1 MKRFL
6 AAAAVVTAGAFV
18 LAASVAP
25 YPVVAAQRRQGTI
38 QVETNLVE
46 ILASVIDAHGR
57 PVPDLTEDQ
66 FALSEEGVPQKIVR
80 FEAQTNRPLDLALM
94 VDCSAS
100 TFKDLKFETDAA
112 AHFVRQVV
120 RPADRLSVFEFDED
134 VTQLASFSDNVPQ
147 LESALKRI
155 VPGAGTS
162 IYDALVLGS
171 NALHK
176 LPQGRRRA
184 IVLVTD
190 AGETTSVEHFEDARR
205 ASIASEALLYS
216 IIIRPVKNENGR
228 NTAGEHALIT
238 ITDSTGGAM
247 FILDDLSQITSM
259 FDQINRELRTQY
271 LLGYYPSPVP
281 PPGSYRHV
289 DLKVKNGDTVHF
301 RRGYFAAGAQPE
313 GFRPF
318 EKPPDQ

>member
-1 MKRFL
+1 M
-6 AAAAVVTAGAFV
+6 ATAAVVTVGAFV

-25 YPVVAAQRRQGTI
+25 RPLVAAAQSRQGTI

-57 PVPDLTEDQ
+57 PIPDLTEDQ
-66 FALSEEGVPQKIVR
+66 FELSEEGVPQKIER

-100 TFKDLKFETDAA
+100 TYKDLKFESDAA

-120 RPADRLSVFEFDED
+120 RPGDRLSVFEFDED
-134 VTQLASFSDNVPQ
+134 VTQLAAFSDNVPQ
-147 LESALKRI
+147 LEAALKKF

-171 NALHK
+171 NALRK

-190 AGETTSVEHFEDARR
+190 AGETTSVAHFEDARR
-205 ASIASEALLYS
+205 ASIASGALLYS

-238 ITDSTGGAM
+238 IMDSMGGAM

-271 LLGYYPSPVP
+271 LLGYYPNPVP
-281 PPGSYRHV
+281 PPGSYGRV
-289 DLKVKNGDTVHF
+289 DVKVKGGATVHF
-301 RRGYFAAGAQPE
+301 RKGYFAAGARPE